1 MFFFSHK
8 PSQSHQPVDLHS
20 AKKKSRDPIGLIFGQ
35 QGRDKWVSHM
45 KPKRATEA
53 KLIMLRYHKERR
65 CIGARK
71 MLNLV
76 T

>member
-1 MFFFSHK
+1 MFFFHTNRVKVINLSIFIA
-8 PSQSHQPVDLHS
+8 Q
-20 AKKKSRDPIGLIFGQ
+20 KKSRDPIGLIFGQ

-53 KLIMLRYHKERR
+53 KLIMLCYHKVRR